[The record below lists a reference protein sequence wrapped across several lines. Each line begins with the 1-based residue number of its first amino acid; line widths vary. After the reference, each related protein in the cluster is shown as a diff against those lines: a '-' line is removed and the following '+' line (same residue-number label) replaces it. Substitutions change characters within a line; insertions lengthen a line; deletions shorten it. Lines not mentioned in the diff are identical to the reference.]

1 MQTSE
6 IRDKFRF
13 TFKGAPNFMTPDI
26 LDYGKRGV
34 RLFEISTGRGLQG
47 GPIYGVTVI
56 TVRGERRHDLSQCFG
71 TLADATA
78 YTKSLPRT

>member
-6 IRDKFRF
+6 IRAKFHREF
-13 TFKGAPNFMTPDI
+13 SGKPNFMTPTI

-34 RLFEISTGRGLQG
+34 HLFEISTGRGLRG
-47 GPIYGVTVI
+47 DPIYGVTVI
-56 TVRGERRHDLSQCFG
+56 TVRGERRHDLSQCFS